1 MNNREID
8 TNLCRLRAQELML
21 QDSHLKLHKR
31 QIETERSHRFC
42 QVQNRYQGSKF
53 LWTKAIE

>member
-21 QDSHLKLHKR
+21 QDSHLKLPKR
-31 QIETERSHRFC
+31 QIETERSHRFL
-42 QVQNRYQGSKF
+42 SS
-53 LWTKAIE
+53 TKQIPR